1 VTSRWSVPALRGF
14 RVSLEPLSL
23 DHVDGLTHAAD
34 EDRSTYSFT
43 AIPPDFER
51 MREYVEGLLEDQR
64 TGVVV
69 PFSQVDLAT
78 NSIVGM
84 TRYLT
89 IRYRPGDSTPF
100 AVEIGGTWLAASAQ
114 RSGIN
119 TEAKFLLL
127 QHAFDVWGVARVD
140 LKTDSRNVRSRVAIA
155 RLGATFEGVLRHWQ
169 PSQVVGEE
177 NHYRDTAMYS
187 IVDSQWPSI
196 SSQLR
201 AVISFYGGQPA
212 QP

>member
-1 VTSRWSVPALRGF
+1 
-14 RVSLEPLSL
+14 
-23 DHVDGLTHAAD
+23 
-34 EDRSTYSFT
+34 
-43 AIPPDFER
+43 

-64 TGVVV
+64 NGVVV

-78 NSIVGM
+78 NRIVGA

-89 IRYRPGDSTPF
+89 IRFRPGDSAPF

-127 QHAFDVWGVARVD
+127 QHAFEVWGVARAD
-140 LKTDSRNVRSRVAIA
+140 LKTDSRNERSCAAIA
-155 RLGATFEGVLRHWQ
+155 RLGATCEGVLRHWQ
-169 PSQVVGEE
+169 PSQVLGEE
-177 NHYRDTAMYS
+177 DCYRDTAMYS
-187 IVDSQWPSI
+187 VVDSQWPSI

-201 AVISFYGGQPA
+201 ASIS
-212 QP
+212 